1 VPFSLIPK
9 DEKFFDLLEEASD
22 NMVKAAQA
30 FQVLVTH
37 WSPTSLQ
44 FNVIRDLEHEG
55 DRMTHEMIDKLNRT
69 FITPL
74 DREDILALA
83 SEIDDVVDVIQATT
97 DRMQLF
103 RIQNSSPHLVKM
115 AEVIVNA
122 TVVAGKAVKSLR
134 DMRHTRRTLD
144 FCIEANRLENE
155 GDALLKEALGELF
168 SNPTDVLE
176 VIKWKEIY
184 EATEFATDKCEDI
197 ANVIE
202 GIIVKNA

>member
-1 VPFSLIPK
+1 MSFSLIPK
-9 DEKFFDLLEEASD
+9 EEKFFDILEEASE
-22 NMVKAAQA
+22 NVQKTAVA
-30 FQVLVTH
+30 FRDLVSN
-37 WSPTSLQ
+37 WSPTSDKIKLIQ
-44 FNVIRDLEHEG
+44 DLEHEG
-55 DRMTHEMIDKLNRT
+55 DRMTHEMIDKLNRS

-74 DREDILALA
+74 DREDIHSLA
-83 SEIDDVVDVIQATT
+83 SELDDVCDIIHATT

-103 RIQNSSPHLVKM
+103 RIQNTTSHLIKM
-115 AEVIVNA
+115 AEVIVRA
-122 TVVAGKAVKSLR
+122 TEVVGKAVKSLR
-134 DMRHTRRTLD
+134 DMSHTRRTLD

-168 SNPTDVLE
+168 TNPKDVLE

>member
-1 VPFSLIPK
+1 
-9 DEKFFDLLEEASD
+9 
-22 NMVKAAQA
+22 MVKAAQA
-30 FQVLVTH
+30 FSDLVNH
-37 WSPTSLQ
+37 WSPTSPQ
-44 FNVIRDLEHEG
+44 FKLIRDLEHEG
-55 DRMTHEMIDKLNRT
+55 DRMTHELMDKLNRT
-69 FITPL
+69 FITPF

-83 SEIDDVVDVIQATT
+83 SEVDDVVDVIQATT

-103 RIQNSSPHLVKM
+103 RIQTSSPHLVKM
-115 AEVIVNA
+115 AAVIVNA
-122 TVVAGKAVKSLR
+122 TVVVGKAIKSLR
-134 DMRHTRRTLD
+134 DMSHTRRTLD
-144 FCIEANRLENE
+144 FCIETNRLENE

-168 SNPTDVLE
+168 SDPKDVLE